1 MIANLVSRVAAAVAL
16 SLTAAFAHAAPSTP
30 EDVVRAY
37 ADAANRHDVDAVLAL
52 YAEGVHKYP
61 VPRDAEPR
69 RGASPTARSTSGTSR
84 RTPDLNVRILDM
96 KVLADKVVSHDLV
109 TGLAGGKTSEE
120 LVVYQVDGEHISN
133 IVYVERQLR

>member
-52 YAEGVHKYP
+52 YAEDLHKYRFP
-61 VPRDAEPR
+61 ATLSPR

-84 RTPDLNVRILDM
+84 RTP
-96 KVLADKVVSHDLV
+96 
-109 TGLAGGKTSEE
+109 T
-120 LVVYQVDGEHISN
+120 
-133 IVYVERQLR
+133 